1 MKDLQTVCAANDNQS
16 APAGLIVTDRIKCEA
31 PPWCWLKPLDTA
43 DLTKVAK
50 RAAIPVANDNMRGDG
65 PMCGDGNHPVD
76 WE

>member
-1 MKDLQTVCAANDNQS
+1 MKDLQTVSAANDNQS

-31 PPWCWLKPLDTA
+31 PAWCWFKPLDTA

-50 RAAIPVANDNMRGDG
+50 RAATPIANDNLRGDG
-65 PMCGDGNHPVD
+65 PMWGDFRPPVD